1 MSFERVEVSEHDFD
15 DATRSA
21 SRLDLV
27 RENPTP
33 VVGGLAVL
41 VVAGLLFLAST
52 GAFVLADPFGFGVR
66 FGAVEPVPADD
77 DGTLTAAEFHGRVA
91 AEYGDTSMRWYGT
104 RLELTYATDA
114 EPGPPLA
121 AEVVQIA
128 EWYADY
134 VGDGGDAAGLQLTA
148 DTADGRARVTIDS
161 DDARAFAA
169 GDISREEYQRRVLGS
184 SG

>member
-1 MSFERVEVSEHDFD
+1 
-15 DATRSA
+15 
-21 SRLDLV
+21 
-27 RENPTP
+27 
-33 VVGGLAVL
+33 
-41 VVAGLLFLAST
+41 
-52 GAFVLADPFGFGVR
+52 
-66 FGAVEPVPADD
+66 
-77 DGTLTAAEFHGRVA
+77 
-91 AEYGDTSMRWYGT
+91 MRWYGT
-104 RLELTYATDA
+104 RLELTYASDA